1 MASTT
6 STATD
11 LRGALERVVGA
22 EHVRDDA
29 GALLTFSTDATPLER
44 GRPDVVVFPATTDE
58 VAGVIRLANE
68 RCVPVIPRGSGTN
81 LSAGT
86 VPHRGGIVLVL
97 TRMNR
102 LIEVDPGDLVAVCEP
117 GVRTIELAQA
127 AAAEGLLF
135 PPDPG
140 SHTTATIGGNVA
152 ECSGGLRA
160 LKYGV
165 TRDYV
170 LGVEAVLGS
179 GEVIRSGGRL
189 VKDVAGYDLRRLL
202 CGSEGTLAVMTELT
216 LRLMPAPEATG
227 TGMAYFDDLAAAAR
241 AVSRVLAEG
250 VLPVTLEFLDR
261 VCIDAVEGYANI
273 GLDRSA
279 GALLIFGQDG
289 DRASIDRDMR
299 RMADACEAE
308 GATSVRIAASE
319 EEAADVLQ
327 ARRAV
332 LPALSRLEPLT
343 ILEDATAPRSRWTGR
358 SRASTA
364 SASSSCATS
373 SASSGQSTSRS
384 CGGSRPPSTRTAS
397 STRASSARD
406 PRDERA
412 RLAGAPARHLH
423 PGAARPLHLVRLLPA
438 RLPDLRAHARGDVLA
453 ARADQPHARDRDR
466 RPRRGRPDRRRG
478 VLVLPR
484 LPRVRARVP
493 GRRPV
498 RRAAR
503 GVARPRVARPAPPAE
518 AAGAAVGGGPALA
531 RAAHGPAAP
540 PC

>member
-1 MASTT
+1 MA
-6 STATD
+6 TATRAPTD
-11 LRGALERVVGA
+11 LRRRLEEVVGA
-22 EHVRDDA
+22 KHVRTDA
-29 GALLTFSTDATPLER
+29 GTLLTYGTDATPLER
-44 GRPDVVVFPATTDE
+44 GAPDAVVFPSGTE
-58 VAGVIRLANE
+58 QVAGVLRIADELR
-68 RCVPVIPRGSGTN
+68 VPVIARGSGTN

-102 LIEVDPGDLVAVCEP
+102 IREISAADLVAVCEP

-140 SHTTATIGGNVA
+140 SHTTATVGGNVA

-170 LGVEAVLGS
+170 LGVEAVLAG

-216 LRLMPAPEATG
+216 LRLLPAPEASG
-227 TGMAYFDDLAAAAR
+227 TGMAYFGDLGDAAR
-241 AVSRVLAEG
+241 AVSRVLASG

-261 VCIDAVEGYANI
+261 VCIDAVEGYSQI

-289 DRASIDRDMR
+289 DPGAIERDME
-299 RMADACEAE
+299 RMAQACEAE
-308 GATSVRIAASE
+308 GATEVRIAGSE
-319 EEAADVLQ
+319 AEAADVLA

-343 ILEDATAPRSRWTGR
+343 ILEDATVPRSRI
-358 SRASTA
+358 AEMV
-364 SASSSCATS
+364 
-373 SASSGQSTSRS
+373 
-384 CGGSRPPSTRTAS
+384 
-397 STRASSARD
+397 ARIQEIA
-406 PRDERA
+406 EREG
-412 RLAGAPARHLH
+412 LMIGTFGHAGDGNLH
-423 PGAARPLHLVRLLPA
+423 PTVVLDAGDTAAVQ
-438 RLPDLRAHARGDVLA
+438 RAHAAFDEIFAIAIEMGGSITGEHGVGLVKLRHLERQLGAGQLA
-453 ARADQPHARDRDR
+453 LLRRIKHAFD
-466 RPRRGRPDRRRG
+466 PNGI
-478 VLVLPR
+478 LN
-484 LPRVRARVP
+484 P
-493 GRRPV
+493 GKL
-498 RRAAR
+498 
-503 GVARPRVARPAPPAE
+503 GS
-518 AAGAAVGGGPALA
+518 
-531 RAAHGPAAP
+531 
-540 PC
+540 

>member
-1 MASTT
+1 MAGLTRS
-6 STATD
+6 AAD
-11 LRGALERVVGA
+11 LRSRLENVVGA
-22 EHVRDDA
+22 DHVRDDA

-44 GRPDVVVFPATTDE
+44 GAPDVVVFPGGTDE
-58 VAGVIRLANE
+58 VAGVLRIANE
-68 RCVPVIPRGSGTN
+68 ERIPVVPRGSGTN

-102 LIEVDPGDLVAVCEP
+102 IREVSTDDLVAVCEP

-127 AAAEGLLF
+127 AAEQKLLF

-170 LGVEAVLGS
+170 LGVEAVLAT

-216 LRLMPAPEATG
+216 LRLMPAPEESG
-227 TGMAYFDDLAAAAR
+227 TGMAYFHDLADAAR
-241 AVSRVLAEG
+241 AVSRVLSSG

-261 VCIDAVEGYANI
+261 VCIDAVEGYAQI

-289 DRASIDRDMR
+289 DRTTIDRDMA
-299 RMADACEAE
+299 RMAEACEAE
-308 GATSVRIAASE
+308 GATAVRIAGTA

-343 ILEDATAPRSRWTGR
+343 ILEDATVPRSRIAEMV
-358 SRASTA
+358 SRIQEIAERHGLLIGTFGHA
-364 SASSSCATS
+364 GDGNLHPTVVLDPADAD
-373 SASSGQSTSRS
+373 AIHRAHEAFDEIFAHAIEL
-384 CGGSRPPSTRTAS
+384 GGSITG
-397 STRASSARD
+397 
-406 PRDERA
+406 EHGVGMVK
-412 RLAGAPARHLH
+412 LRHLERQLGAGQLALLRRIKAAFDPH
-423 PGAARPLHLVRLLPA
+423 GILNPGKL
-438 RLPDLRAHARGDVLA
+438 GS
-453 ARADQPHARDRDR
+453 
-466 RPRRGRPDRRRG
+466 
-478 VLVLPR
+478 
-484 LPRVRARVP
+484 
-493 GRRPV
+493 
-498 RRAAR
+498 
-503 GVARPRVARPAPPAE
+503 
-518 AAGAAVGGGPALA
+518 
-531 RAAHGPAAP
+531 
-540 PC
+540 